1 MCRAGAQ
8 CPGILEMESTWTIF
22 ITCTILRS
30 QITKTKQINQKPNY
44 QGASQLDGLDRAALE
59 IVDEHWAQFPPQ
71 HPLANHLIGI
81 AYFFLFIISFFGNGS
96 VIYIFL
102 KVKSLRTP
110 SNMFVVNLAF
120 SDWAMM
126 ITQVSSII

>member
-1 MCRAGAQ
+1 M
-8 CPGILEMESTWTIF
+8 
-22 ITCTILRS
+22 
-30 QITKTKQINQKPNY
+30 
-44 QGASQLDGLDRAALE
+44 DGLDRAALD

-81 AYFFLFIISFFGNGS
+81 AYFFLWIINFFGNGS

-126 ITQVSSII
+126 ITQANIM